1 MNDKRMI
8 TGGFIIL
15 FLWCF
20 SCLSAS
26 AEIVSLSLLDAVDI
40 AFAQNSQYELSMWE
54 NKLLEKEKQLQQKHT
69 PKLSFTGIP
78 ISLGSGKNK
87 IAEGLITLT
96 LPISDHTKITGNLNA
111 NFSELT
117 PETKP
122 SGYISFDYQF
132 FAPKKTEEA
141 VGIDPEITTANALVL
156 NVAQTFITLRKYID
170 NLDLEQFRVQ
180 YLTKAYQAAE
190 VTKDTG
196 ESQRLQTQIRSTEQK
211 ISDLTINIKQQNREL
226 CHLLNQPDTV
236 YDPLLKPIAYI
247 LDYDQHTLIDLAL
260 AHSSKRISALNN
272 LAQAENQLT
281 LVKQSLGWNIETS
294 ARLNW
299 NQPEEI
305 SSKTTWS
312 LSLTASKQLYPQSL
326 ELEKA
331 ELKLAQAELNLADTE
346 QQIFDEIIQRL
357 ETMEMLL
364 DKRETIKTSISDE
377 YDNLVISNKYY
388 QAGLVTEI
396 KLLAHEL
403 NLLSFDCNLQHNYYD
418 YLLNTLQL
426 LDKCGLNLKEEIVI
440 IMKEVG
446 SCESN

>member
-1 MNDKRMI
+1 MNHKRII
-8 TGGFIIL
+8 TGGFIIS
-15 FLWCF
+15 FLWCLL
-20 SCLSAS
+20 CLGAS
-26 AEIVSLSLLDAVDI
+26 AEDVSLSLLNAINI
-40 AFAQNSQYELSMWE
+40 AFEQNAQYQLSVWE
-54 NKLLEKEKQLQQKHT
+54 NQLLEKEKQLQQEHT
-69 PKLSFTGIP
+69 PRLSFTGIP

-87 IAEGLITLT
+87 ISEGTITLT
-96 LPISDHTKITGNLNA
+96 LPLSDHTKIAGNLKVDL
-111 NFSELT
+111 SELT
-117 PETKP
+117 PEIKP

-132 FAPKKTEEA
+132 FAPNKLAEA
-141 VGIDPEITTANALVL
+141 VEIEPSIAIDNTLVL
-156 NVAQTFITLRKYID
+156 NVAQTFITLRKYLD
-170 NLDLEQFRVQ
+170 SFDLEQFRLQ
-180 YLTKAYQAAE
+180 YLEKAYQAAE

-196 ESQRLQTQIRSTEQK
+196 ESQRIQTQIHTTEQT
-211 ISDLTINIKQQNREL
+211 ISDFAISIKQQNREL

-260 AHSSKRISALNN
+260 THSNKRISALNN

-281 LVKQSLGWNIETS
+281 LVKQSLSWNIETS

-331 ELKLAQAELNLADTE
+331 ELKLAQAELDLADTE

-364 DKRETIKTSISDE
+364 DKRETIKTSTNDE
-377 YDNLVISNKYY
+377 YDDLVVSNKYY
-388 QAGLVTEI
+388 QAGLVTEL

-403 NLLSFDCNLQHNYYD
+403 NLLCFDYNLQHNYYD
-418 YLLNTLQL
+418 YLLNTLHL
-426 LDKCGLNLKEEIVI
+426 LDKCGFILKEEIVI

-446 SCESN
+446 GGDSN